1 MPNSY
6 PAECPVDANSV
17 SCHHIGSEPIAF
29 APMAPQQSH
38 VLGFM
43 EPTGRVLYPFYY
55 IYIFISIGAALLY
68 SGNCLG
74 ELSEC

>member
-17 SCHHIGSEPIAF
+17 SCHQIGSEPIAF
-29 APMAPQQSH
+29 AWH
-38 VLGFM
+38 L
-43 EPTGRVLYPFYY
+43 
-55 IYIFISIGAALLY
+55 ISLGAALLY